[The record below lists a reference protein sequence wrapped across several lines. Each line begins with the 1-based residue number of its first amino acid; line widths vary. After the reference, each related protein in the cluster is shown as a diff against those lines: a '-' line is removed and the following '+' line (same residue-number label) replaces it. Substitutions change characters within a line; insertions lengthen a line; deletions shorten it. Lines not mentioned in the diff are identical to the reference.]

1 MNFIVALHPEARPI
15 IERYGLEKRLSSI
28 HFSFFENEK
37 HRLIISG
44 IGRINAAAA
53 TGYLLSQID
62 ESPQSIINL
71 GIAGHG
77 NLNIGTPFI
86 ANRVIYPEEKVVHY
100 PTPILDQDIE
110 RSALQTCNT
119 PEKAYPQPI
128 GYDMEAH
135 TICSVAYK
143 AVSRELVQIIK
154 IVSDNPSNNLDTFDP
169 KTATDLISIH
179 LPLIDEIVES
189 MNDIIQSISLDPI
202 LLKLVNK
209 IQSSHH
215 FTVTQSHQLRKVI
228 QQAHV
233 LGLNNSK
240 ITDLVSSCA
249 NAKDLIAALKKKLEP
264 LRLLS

>member
-15 IERYGLEKRLSSI
+15 IERYGLEKRISCI
-28 HFSFFENEK
+28 PFSFFENEK

-77 NLNIGTPFI
+77 KLNIGTPFI
-86 ANRVIYPEEKVVHY
+86 ANRVICPEEKVAHY

-143 AVSRELVQIIK
+143 AVSRELIQIIK
-154 IVSDNPSNNLDTFDP
+154 IVSDNPSSNLDTFDP

-179 LPLIDEIVES
+179 LPLIDEIIES
-189 MNDIIQSISLDPI
+189 MDGIIQSISLDPI

-215 FTVTQSHQLRKVI
+215 FTFTQSHQLRKVI

>member
-28 HFSFFENEK
+28 PFSFFENEK

-179 LPLIDEIVES
+179 LPLIDEIIES
-189 MNDIIQSISLDPI
+189 MDGIIQSISLDPI
-202 LLKLVNK
+202 LLKLVTK

-215 FTVTQSHQLRKVI
+215 FTFTQSHQLRKVI
-228 QQAHV
+228 QQAHA
-233 LGLNNSK
+233 LGLKNSK
-240 ITDLVSSCA
+240 ITNLVSSCA